1 MNFRSRQHEE
11 IGIELAPLI
20 DVILL
25 LVIFFMVST
34 RFVKDSEIQ
43 LTLPQAS
50 EEAKNTPPATIE
62 IAIDR
67 KGQFFVKGQALVN
80 SQLATIEQA
89 LRDAKPA
96 AGEPVV
102 VISADRE
109 VTHQSVIDAM
119 DAARRVGLY
128 HITFPTTA
136 RDTE

>member
-1 MNFRSRQHEE
+1 MNFRPKHEDD
-11 IGIELAPLI
+11 IGIEMVPLI

-34 RFVKDSEIQ
+34 RFVKESEIQ

-50 EEAKNTPPATIE
+50 AEVKSAPPVQID
-62 IAIDR
+62 ISIDR
-67 KGQFFVKGQALVN
+67 KGQIFVKGQALVN

-89 LRDAKPA
+89 FRDAKPA
-96 AGEPVV
+96 DGEPLV

-109 VTHQSVIDAM
+109 ATHQSVIDVM

-136 RDTE
+136 RDEE

>member
-1 MNFRSRQHEE
+1 MNFRSKHQDDA
-11 IGIELAPLI
+11 GIEVVPLI

-34 RFVKDSEIQ
+34 RFVKESEIK
-43 LTLPQAS
+43 LTLPAAS
-50 EEAKNTPPATIE
+50 AETKSESPATID

-80 SQLATIEQA
+80 SRLATIEQA
-89 LRDAKPA
+89 LREAKPA
-96 AGEPVV
+96 AGEPIV

-109 VTHQSVIDAM
+109 ATHQAVIDAM

-136 RDTE
+136 RDEE